1 MEFIGLLCCSLLLFV
16 IVGIAEHAGL
26 ITVLANLAIGMTG
39 GDPGITFVM
48 VICMSVLQ
56 VPL

>member
-16 IVGIAEHAGL
+16 IFGVAEHAGL
-26 ITVLANLAIGMTG
+26 ITVLANLDIGMTG

-48 VICMSVLQ
+48 VIWMSVLQ